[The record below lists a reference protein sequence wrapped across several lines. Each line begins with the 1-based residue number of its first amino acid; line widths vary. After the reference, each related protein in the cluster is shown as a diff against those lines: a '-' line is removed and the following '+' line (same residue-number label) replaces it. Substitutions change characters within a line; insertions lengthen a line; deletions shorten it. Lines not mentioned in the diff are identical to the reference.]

1 MDRTG
6 GYGVKIIVIEDN
18 ADLNELL
25 VEELVAEGFEA
36 TGHLSVE
43 ACTEAASQADLYL
56 LDMNLPGESGLSF
69 AARLRA
75 SRPEVGIVVLT
86 VRTGSEIR
94 TNSYDSGA
102 DIYLQKPCESAEII
116 GPAPLPF
123 YKLRGHFRWH
133 VMLKLPTL
141 VNQQG
146 GVSAVVQNH
155 IWTFASRAF
164 FAGEF
169 KNAVCVIPVLG
180 QVLALHRKHRRAR
193 CGNGSRSVVLCRV
206 NVARCPA
213 HIGAQSLQGFNQH
226 GCLNGH
232 VQGTCHARTFEGLS
246 GCEFFA
252 NGHQTGHFCL
262 GNFEFFA
269 APIGQADIGNDAIS
283 VEGRV

>member
-18 ADLNELL
+18 ADLNDLL

-43 ACTEAASQADLYL
+43 ACTQAASHADLYL

-116 GPAPLPF
+116 AAIKSVARRLVRPVAQPALGLHPTRLMVSGPDGEAQVTVSEMALLCAMAAAADHQLSYAEVQALLGARNAPSLATLEVRITR
-123 YKLRGHFRWH
+123 LRKKIAAA
-133 VMLKLPTL
+133 L
-141 VNQQG
+141 QG
-146 GVSAVVQNH
+146 EKTIISIRNVGYRVVVPV
-155 IWTFASRAF
+155 TVAASTA
-164 FAGEF
+164 
-169 KNAVCVIPVLG
+169 
-180 QVLALHRKHRRAR
+180 ALHPSA
-193 CGNGSRSVVLCRV
+193 
-206 NVARCPA
+206 
-213 HIGAQSLQGFNQH
+213 
-226 GCLNGH
+226 
-232 VQGTCHARTFEGLS
+232 
-246 GCEFFA
+246 
-252 NGHQTGHFCL
+252 
-262 GNFEFFA
+262 
-269 APIGQADIGNDAIS
+269 
-283 VEGRV
+283 

>member
-75 SRPEVGIVVLT
+75 SRPEVGILVLT

-116 GPAPLPF
+116 AAIKSVARRLVLPATAPALSLHPTRLMVAGPDGEAQVTVSEMALLSAMAASTDRQLSYAEVQALLGARNAPSLATLEVRITRLRK
-123 YKLRGHFRWH
+123 KLAAALQGEKTIVSIRNVGYR
-133 VMLKLPTL
+133 VL
-141 VNQQG
+141 VP
-146 GVSAVVQNH
+146 VAL
-155 IWTFASRAF
+155 A
-164 FAGEF
+164 AGE
-169 KNAVCVIPVLG
+169 AE
-180 QVLALHRKHRRAR
+180 
-193 CGNGSRSVVLCRV
+193 
-206 NVARCPA
+206 
-213 HIGAQSLQGFNQH
+213 LQP
-226 GCLNGH
+226 
-232 VQGTCHARTFEGLS
+232 TA
-246 GCEFFA
+246 
-252 NGHQTGHFCL
+252 
-262 GNFEFFA
+262 
-269 APIGQADIGNDAIS
+269 
-283 VEGRV
+283 